1 MSTTTTISQTNRIDS
16 VISPTNKVEA
26 SFSQTNR
33 IDSSL
38 AVRIF
43 EPQLEIPDVA
53 NLMLLTNDDFL
64 VLTGGEYVELTS

>member
-43 EPQLEIPDVA
+43 EPQLEIPDG
-53 NLMLLTNDDFL
+53 NLLLLTNDDFL